1 MVSFQYIKL
10 FLSSMLIEEEE
21 PKVGGDVNPDALEAV
36 FEEDVL
42 IEEEDVVFAVVDDEE
57 ADEIDIAF
65 AANDEG
71 YW

>member
-1 MVSFQYIKL
+1 
-10 FLSSMLIEEEE
+10 MLIEEEE
-21 PKVGGDVNPDALEAV
+21 IKSTGEVNADALEAV
-36 FEEDVL
+36 FEEEVL
-42 IEEEDVVFAVVDDEE
+42 IEEDVITFRKEEDEE

>member
-1 MVSFQYIKL
+1 
-10 FLSSMLIEEEE
+10 MLIEEEE
-21 PKVGGDVNPDALEAV
+21 PKIGGDINPDALVEV

-42 IEEEDVVFAVVDDEE
+42 VDEEVVIFNKEEDEE